1 MKNGFIDGVT
11 FLGFEDS
18 NSADFWFILI
28 LFLLFSFV
36 CLFAWC
42 LSSVL
47 CALIVSCFYSED
59 DCYKVTLDD
68 SVSFTEF
75 MEHYEILDYEDG
87 IYTIKIKENE

>member
-11 FLGFEDS
+11 FLGF
-18 NSADFWFILI
+18 
-28 LFLLFSFV
+28 
-36 CLFAWC
+36 
-42 LSSVL
+42 
-47 CALIVSCFYSED
+47 YSED
-59 DCYKVTLDD
+59 DCYKVTIDD